1 MNLIKR
7 RQGGITFIGILL
19 ILAVLACFVLFVL
32 KAFPLYN
39 EYFAVKTA
47 MNSVASQPQD
57 LLVTTRDIQKS
68 FLRNVQLNNVQRFDD
83 RSVKELVT
91 IQKPEKKG
99 QPRVMRVT
107 YEARNVLF
115 KNIYLLMAVDESI
128 AIGGGAE

>member
-1 MNLIKR
+1 MNPIKR

-19 ILAVLACFVLFVL
+19 MLAVLACFVLFVL

-47 MNSVASQPQD
+47 MNSVASQPAD

-68 FLRNVQLNNVQRFDD
+68 FLKNVQLNNVQRFDD
-83 RSVKELVT
+83 KSVKELVM
-91 IQKPEKKG
+91 IEKPAKKG
-99 QPRVMRVT
+99 QPRVMRVK
-107 YEARNVLF
+107 YESRNVLF

>member
-47 MNSVASQPQD
+47 MNSVASQPAD

-68 FLRNVQLNNVQRFDD
+68 FLKNVQLNNVQRFDD

>member
-47 MNSVASQPQD
+47 MNSVASQPAD

-99 QPRVMRVT
+99 QPRVMRVK

-128 AIGGGAE
+128 AIGGAAE